1 MKTKKIICELTPD
14 EIVNHPF
21 LTKDGK
27 LDFYSF
33 IAKHLTGKSD
43 DWKVDCRKINVAKN
57 ILNSWYD
64 YVTENGLSEQY
75 LTTNLAVYGPK
86 ALDTVPDNCVE
97 IEEYGITIDRRN
109 NFQTDALDNIGNN
122 GIVQNIANL

>member
-1 MKTKKIICELTPD
+1 MRVKKIICELTPD
-14 EIVNHPF
+14 EIANHPF

-27 LDFYSF
+27 LAFYSF

-64 YVTENGLSEQY
+64 YATANGFSEHY
-75 LTTNLAVYGPK
+75 LITNLAVYGPK
-86 ALDTVPDNCVE
+86 ALDSVPDNCVE
-97 IEEYGITIDRRN
+97 IEEYGITVDHKT
-109 NFQTDALDNIGNN
+109 NFQTDAINNIWGR
-122 GIVQNIANL
+122 

>member
-1 MKTKKIICELTPD
+1 MRTKKIICQLTPD
-14 EIVNHPF
+14 EIANHPF
-21 LTKDGK
+21 LTIDGK

-43 DWKVDCRKINVAKN
+43 NWKVDCRKICVAKN

-64 YVTENGLSEQY
+64 YATANGFGEHY

-86 ALDTVPDNCVE
+86 ALDSIPDNCVE
-97 IEEYGITIDRRN
+97 IEEGGITIDHGSS
-109 NFQTDALDNIGNN
+109 FQTDAINNILYLQERGT
-122 GIVQNIANL
+122 VS